1 MRIFFIIEK
10 EKHEKYFIN
19 NNYFVYNKWLLFKNT
34 SLNELKEKAEQ
45 GDKLSMAK
53 LVLIYQK
60 TDDYQNALKWL
71 EEDALSGNEE
81 AINELG
87 NVYLNGLLGVNK
99 DYNKAFGY
107 YQKASDIGY
116 FDAINNL
123 GYMYDLG
130 LGIKQDRL
138 KAIEIYE
145 VAATKGSI
153 RALYNLGISYI
164 NGLDG
169 VPKDIVQAYKYLDIA
184 RYNTQFSKNM
194 NLKWSI
200 RARLDELDSIITISQ
215 KKEAIKLAEEWTNSL
230 HKK

>member
-1 MRIFFIIEK
+1 MKNILLIITILFIISGC
-10 EKHEKYFIN
+10 YS
-19 NNYFVYNKWLLFKNT
+19 KNT

-130 LGIKQDRL
+130 LGIKQDRS

-215 KKEAIKLAEEWTNSL
+215 KKEAIKLAEEWTKSL